1 VIISDLVKDWG
12 GFEKLIAE
20 LHETGEVT
28 VEHNAI
34 LIGKSGAPRQIDVLI
49 RHKQG
54 LYDHL
59 VIAEC
64 KYWNSPV
71 ERLHID
77 ALATAI
83 QDVGASRGVLFSTKG
98 FQSGAIT
105 QAKQSNIDL
114 FTVRDLTAEE
124 WGLPGRVID
133 FYLQII
139 QPSIGNPVFH
149 TPLVIGVP
157 SNDPISI
164 NLEFNENGPTSTTPL
179 VIDDGTIGKKSLEM
193 HFAESAEKALA
204 QALERNFII
213 NGGAECTRYLSM
225 EVNLLPNSPFKVVLG
240 QRVLMSP
247 KITFD
252 LAIKISQ
259 SRISHDRAEQYKFA
273 LAVENCV
280 NGTVS
285 AASRLRDATVT
296 TLAQLDV
303 KPEASEGVLQNGSIF
318 RVVIKGYFPY
328 NETDGLEKIPIES
341 VSRPMKPGEG
351 RGEA

>member
-20 LHETGEVT
+20 FHETGEVT

-77 ALATAI
+77 ALTTAI

-133 FYLQII
+133 FFLQVI
-139 QPSIGNPVFH
+139 QRSIGNPVLH
-149 TPLVIGVP
+149 TPLVIGVGVP
-157 SNDPISI
+157 SSEPISI
-164 NLEFNENGPTSTTPL
+164 NLEFDEKGPVSTTPL
-179 VIDDGTIGKKSLEM
+179 LLPDGTIGKKSLEL
-193 HFAESAEKALA
+193 HFVESAEKALA
-204 QALERNFII
+204 Q
-213 NGGAECTRYLSM
+213 GM
-225 EVNLLPNSPFKVVLG
+225 E
-240 QRVLMSP
+240 
-247 KITFD
+247 
-252 LAIKISQ
+252 
-259 SRISHDRAEQYKFA
+259 
-273 LAVENCV
+273 
-280 NGTVS
+280 
-285 AASRLRDATVT
+285 
-296 TLAQLDV
+296 
-303 KPEASEGVLQNGSIF
+303 
-318 RVVIKGYFPY
+318 
-328 NETDGLEKIPIES
+328 
-341 VSRPMKPGEG
+341 
-351 RGEA
+351 

>member
-20 LHETGEVT
+20 LHNTGEVT
-28 VEHNAI
+28 VEHNATV
-34 LIGKSGAPRQIDVLI
+34 IGKSGAPRQIDVLI

-105 QAKQSNIDL
+105 QARHSNIDL
-114 FTVRDLTAEE
+114 FTVRDLTTEE

-133 FYLQII
+133 FYLQVI

-149 TPLVIGVP
+149 TPLVVGAP
-157 SNDPISI
+157 SKESIAI
-164 NLEFNENGPTSTTPL
+164 NLEFDGNGPLSTTSL
-179 VIDDGTIGKKSLEM
+179 LLADGTIGKKSLEV
-193 HFAESAEKALA
+193 HFVESAERALA
-204 QALERNFII
+204 QAMERNFII
-213 NGGAECTRYLSM
+213 NGGAECTRYFHM
-225 EVNLLPNSPFKVVLG
+225 EVNLTPNSPFKLPLG
-240 QRVLMSP
+240 NRVLVSP
-247 KITFD
+247 KISFD
-252 LAIKISQ
+252 LGIKISQ
-259 SRISHDRAEQYKFA
+259 TRVAHDRAEQYKFA
-273 LAVENCV
+273 LALENCV

-285 AASRLRDATVT
+285 AASRAREATVT
-296 TLAQLDV
+296 TLSQIATP
-303 KPEASEGVLQNGSIF
+303 PEKGEGVLQNGSVF
-318 RVVIKGYFPY
+318 RVFIKGYFPY
-328 NETDGLEKIPIES
+328 SETQGLERIPFES
-341 VSRPMKPGEG
+341 VSRPVRPDATN
-351 RGEA
+351 R

>member
-1 VIISDLVKDWG
+1 MIISDLVKDWD
-12 GFEKLIAE
+12 GFEKLVAE

-34 LIGKSGAPRQIDVLI
+34 LIGRSGAPRQVDVLI

-77 ALATAI
+77 ALAA
-83 QDVGASRGVLFSTKG
+83 QFKMWGRRVAYC
-98 FQSGAIT
+98 FQPRVFGRGAIT

-133 FYLQII
+133 FYLQVI

-149 TPLVIGVP
+149 NPVVFGLP

-164 NLEFNENGPTSTTPL
+164 NLEFNENGPVSTTPL
-179 VIDDGTIGKKSLEM
+179 LLADGTIGKKSLEI
-193 HFAESAEKALA
+193 HFAESAEKASLRHWNVTLSSTEGPNA
-204 QALERNFII
+204 RDTSIWKSTYFLIVHSKSRWGN
-213 NGGAECTRYLSM
+213 EC
-225 EVNLLPNSPFKVVLG
+225 
-240 QRVLMSP
+240 
-247 KITFD
+247 
-252 LAIKISQ
+252 
-259 SRISHDRAEQYKFA
+259 
-273 LAVENCV
+273 
-280 NGTVS
+280 
-285 AASRLRDATVT
+285 
-296 TLAQLDV
+296 
-303 KPEASEGVLQNGSIF
+303 
-318 RVVIKGYFPY
+318 
-328 NETDGLEKIPIES
+328 
-341 VSRPMKPGEG
+341 
-351 RGEA
+351 

>member
-1 VIISDLVKDWG
+1 MIITDLVKDWG

-28 VEHNAI
+28 VEHNAT

-133 FYLQII
+133 FYLQVV

-149 TPLVIGVP
+149 TPLIIGGL
-157 SNDPISI
+157 SDEPISI
-164 NLEFNENGPTSTTPL
+164 NLEFDGNGPLSTTPL
-179 VIDDGTIGKKSLEM
+179 LLTDGTVGKKSLEV
-193 HFAESAEKALA
+193 HFAESAEKALS
-204 QALERNFII
+204 QAMQRNFII
-213 NGGAECTRYLSM
+213 NGGAECTRYFHM
-225 EVNLLPNSPFKVVLG
+225 EVNLMPDSPFEVPLG
-240 QRVLMSP
+240 QRVLVSP
-247 KITFD
+247 KISFD
-252 LAIKISQ
+252 LGIKISQ
-259 SRISHDRAEQYKFA
+259 TRITHDRAEQYKFA
-273 LAVENCV
+273 LALENCV

-285 AASRLRDATVT
+285 SASRSREAAVT
-296 TLAQLDV
+296 TLSQIDTQ
-303 KPEASEGVLQNGSIF
+303 PTGEGVLHNGSVL
-318 RVVIKGYFPY
+318 RVFIKGYFPY
-328 NETDGLEKIPIES
+328 GETQGLERIPFES
-341 VSRPMKPGEG
+341 VSRPVPSGDATN
-351 RGEA
+351 R

>member
-1 VIISDLVKDWG
+1 MIISDLVKDWD
-12 GFEKLIAE
+12 GFEKLVAE

-34 LIGKSGAPRQIDVLI
+34 LIGRSGAPRQIDVLI

-133 FYLQII
+133 FYLQVM

-149 TPLVIGVP
+149 NPVVFGLP

-164 NLEFNENGPTSTTPL
+164 NLEFNENGPVSTTPL
-179 VIDDGTIGKKSLEM
+179 LLADGTIGKKSLEI
-193 HFAESAEKALA
+193 HFAESAEKSLA

-213 NGGAECTRYLSM
+213 NGGAECTRYLNM
-225 EVNLLPNSPFKVVLG
+225 EVNLLPDSPFKVPLG
-240 QRVLMSP
+240 QRVLMSS
-247 KITFD
+247 KISFD
-252 LAIKISQ
+252 LGIKISQ

-273 LAVENCV
+273 LALENCI

-285 AASRLRDATVT
+285 AASRSREATIT
-296 TLAQLDV
+296 TLSQLDA
-303 KPEASEGVLQNGSIF
+303 ETERDEGVLQNGSIF
-318 RVVIKGYFPY
+318 RVVIKGYFKY
-328 NETDGLEKIPIES
+328 DEMKGLEKIPFES
-341 VSRPMKPGEG
+341 VSRPIAPGNNNG
-351 RGEA
+351 

>member
-28 VEHNAI
+28 VEHNAT

-105 QAKQSNIDL
+105 QAKQNNIDL

-133 FYLQII
+133 FYLQVI

-149 TPLVIGVP
+149 APLVVGVP
-157 SNDPISI
+157 SNEPIAI
-164 NLEFNENGPTSTTPL
+164 NLEFDGNGPLSTTPL
-179 VIDDGTIGKKSLEM
+179 MLADGTIGKKSLEV
-193 HFAESAEKALA
+193 HFAESAEKALS
-204 QALERNFII
+204 QAMDE
-213 NGGAECTRYLSM
+213 ASSSM
-225 EVNLLPNSPFKVVLG
+225 AGPNARDTSTWKLTSCRTVH
-240 QRVLMSP
+240 S
-247 KITFD
+247 
-252 LAIKISQ
+252 S
-259 SRISHDRAEQYKFA
+259 SRWGRGFWSARKFP
-273 LAVENCV
+273 
-280 NGTVS
+280 S
-285 AASRLRDATVT
+285 IWASRFLK
-296 TLAQLDV
+296 LAS
-303 KPEASEGVLQNGSIF
+303 PMIARSSI
-318 RVVIKGYFPY
+318 
-328 NETDGLEKIPIES
+328 NSL
-341 VSRPMKPGEG
+341 
-351 RGEA
+351 